1 MAKQIVAK
9 RRKGTS
15 PLRNRSTPMLVGFLT
30 PAVLLYLVV
39 FLYPVI
45 RTVVMSFFQV
55 EGVSDPISKWS
66 FNGGRNYIQAFGSN
80 LFRSA
85 MYNLGMLWLVGGVCV
100 MALALLFAVL
110 LTSGMRGKKF
120 FRSVIYLPNL
130 VSAVAMGTM
139 WLYYALSK
147 ERYGL
152 LNTILGW
159 FGADNV
165 IWTDP
170 SHKFWSMLLAYC
182 FGMVGYHMLIFMSGI
197 ERIGNDYY
205 EAATIEGASIWQKFR
220 FITLPLL
227 RGAIRT
233 NLVMWT
239 VASVGFFVWGQVFDP
254 VNLSEQTV
262 MPLNYMYEL
271 VFGASNAAQAVRNS
285 GVGAAIGVMMAII
298 VVAVF
303 AATNFIVKNDD
314 VEL

>member
-1 MAKQIVAK
+1 MAKQK
-9 RRKGTS
+9 EKKSGS
-15 PLRNRSTPMLVGFLT
+15 PLRNRNKPMLVMFLT
-30 PAVLLYLVV
+30 PAVLLYLIV
-39 FLYPVI
+39 FLYPSI
-45 RTVVMSFFQV
+45 RTIVMSFFKV
-55 EGVSDPISKWS
+55 EGVTDPVSTWS
-66 FNGGRNYIQAFGSN
+66 FNGVPNYIDSFN
-80 LFRSA
+80 DTLFKSA
-85 MYNLGMLWLVGGVCV
+85 MLNLGKLWLIGGVAV
-100 MALALLFAVL
+100 MLLALVYAVV
-110 LTSGMRGKKF
+110 LTSGLRGKSF

-147 ERYGL
+147 EDYGL

-159 FGADNV
+159 FGVDNV
-165 IWTDP
+165 LWTDP
-170 SHKFWSMLLAYC
+170 THKFWSMLLAYC

-205 EAATIEGASIWQKFR
+205 EAATIEGANVFQKFR

-239 VASVGFFVWGQVFDP
+239 VSSVGFFIWGQVFDP
-254 VNLSEQTV
+254 VNLSTQTV

-271 VFGASNAAQAVRNS
+271 VFGSSNASQAVRNS
-285 GVGAAIGVMMAII
+285 GIGAAIGVMMAI
-298 VVAVF
+298 VVVLVF
-303 AATNFIVKNDD
+303 ALTNFIVKNDD

>member
-1 MAKQIVAK
+1 
-9 RRKGTS
+9 
-15 PLRNRSTPMLVGFLT
+15 ML
-30 PAVLLYLVV
+30 
-39 FLYPVI
+39 
-45 RTVVMSFFQV
+45 
-55 EGVSDPISKWS
+55 
-66 FNGGRNYIQAFGSN
+66 
-80 LFRSA
+80 
-85 MYNLGMLWLVGGVCV
+85 
-100 MALALLFAVL
+100 LALVYAVV
-110 LTSGMRGKKF
+110 LTSGLRGKSF

-147 ERYGL
+147 EDYGL

-159 FGADNV
+159 FGVDNV
-165 IWTDP
+165 LWTDP
-170 SHKFWSMLLAYC
+170 THKFWSMLLAYC

-205 EAATIEGASIWQKFR
+205 EAATIEGANVFQKFR

-239 VASVGFFVWGQVFDP
+239 VSSVGFFIWGQVFDP
-254 VNLSEQTV
+254 VNLSTQTV

-271 VFGASNAAQAVRNS
+271 VFGSSNASQAVRNS
-285 GVGAAIGVMMAII
+285 GIGAAIGVMMAI
-298 VVAVF
+298 VVVLVF
-303 AATNFIVKNDD
+303 ALTNFIVKNDD